1 MAIRFPVAWLK
12 SWGIPLALIAAATCA
27 VIVFWPRREANTA
40 GGGIWTCSMHPPIRM
55 DHPGRCP
62 ICGMDLIPVKEVK
75 AETKTGQDE
84 HAGQFPARL
93 ELSEHARMMARV
105 GTTKVQRR
113 PLFHELRTVGKIDF
127 DETRMKQIASR
138 IKGRVD
144 QVFADFPGTQVK
156 QGDHLVSIYSPD
168 LVSTQEEFLSA
179 ARREQGQRNVLP
191 NLPSLSQSARRRLQ
205 LWGITDEQ
213 IDDILRRGQADT
225 HLTVFAPIGG
235 TVIEKMVRAG
245 KYVEEGETLYTIA
258 DLGHI
263 WLILEIFESDLPWVK
278 FGQQVQVTLESDPA
292 ASFTGQV
299 GFVEPVLNEQT
310 RTVRVRVI
318 LRNDERKLKPG
329 MFAQALIR
337 VQIMPGG
344 GPAPTGLEGKFVCTM
359 HPYIVSEQA
368 ANCSVCEMPL
378 EKVPGEPAA
387 TTEPP
392 AVLAVPAEAVLTTG
406 RRQLVYVEQKPGV
419 YQLVEPHLGSRAGDY
434 YPVLHGLNEGDAV
447 VSRGSF
453 LLDSQF
459 QISGKASLLY
469 PDGIGGGGSGHAGH
483 GMETKAKGTQEHKP

>member
-12 SWGIPLALIAAATCA
+12 SWGIPLALIAVATCA

-40 GGGIWTCSMHPPIRM
+40 GGGIWTCSMHPQIRM
-55 DHPGRCP
+55 DHAGRCP
-62 ICGMDLIPVKEVK
+62 ICGMDLIPVKDPK
-75 AETKTGQDE
+75 AGAKSGQE
-84 HAGQFPARL
+84 AHAGHLPDHL
-93 ELSEHARMMARV
+93 ELSEHARQMARV
-105 GTTKVQRR
+105 ATSKVAKR
-113 PLFHELRTVGKIDF
+113 PLFHEVRTVGKIDF

-138 IKGRVD
+138 IKGRIV
-144 QVFADFPGTQVK
+144 QVFADFPGTQVQ
-156 QGDHLVSIYSPD
+156 QGQHLVRIYSPD
-168 LVSTQEEFLSA
+168 LVSTQEEYLLFV
-179 ARREQGQRNVLP
+179 RQEQEQRKLLP
-191 NLPSLSQSARRRLQ
+191 NVPSLSQSARRRLL
-205 LWGITDEQ
+205 LWGITEEQ
-213 IDDILRRGQADT
+213 IDDLLRRGKADT
-225 HLTVFAPIGG
+225 HLTVYAPIGG

-245 KYVEEGETLYTIA
+245 QYVEEGQTLFTIA
-258 DLGHI
+258 DLGHV
-263 WLILEIFESDLPWVK
+263 WLILEIFEGDDRWVK

-299 GFVEPVLNEQT
+299 GFSEPVLNEQT

-344 GPAPTGLEGKFVCTM
+344 GAGPTGLEGKFVCPM
-359 HPYIVSEQA
+359 HPYVVSENA
-368 ANCSVCEMPL
+368 ALCNVCEMPL

-387 TTEPP
+387 TTGPP
-392 AVLAVPAEAVLTTG
+392 AVLAIPAEAVLTTG

-419 YQLVEPHLGSRAGDY
+419 YQLVEPHLGPRAGDY
-434 YPVLHGLNEGDAV
+434 YPVLHGLSEGDVV

-469 PDGIGGGGSGHAGH
+469 PEGIVGGNKKVPA
-483 GMETKAKGTQEHKP
+483 HKH